1 MAIVEWQSRVAGF
14 RFRLQG
20 APDPLSQPFIDPL
33 HRWHFTYRVQGFVLE
48 PNPNLLIETF
58 TSSQPLYP
66 FAQRACRLLL
76 HCYELTRVRLGLEHP
91 LKEDRLLRL
100 FLCRE
105 GKPGAE
111 QQSNLIYLYQVSD
124 QMPSTEWL
132 RELTH
137 EYGHFV
143 LPPIN
148 SFVEPEAWAN
158 GDLGERLF
166 GVWLLNALMANQIDP
181 ESVMGVSEVALRTYV
196 QRAVQP
202 LVERM
207 AREGLSPARWRSRK
221 RDGYEEYLALA
232 LYAEQVYGAERLG
245 RAMRIAGG
253 VAPDDFLNGLRE
265 SLLEPSRLKVNLLR
279 HPAWLL
285 LPGGARRWRVL
296 GEARLV
302 PDPKRPDWVR
312 CHCPERTLL
321 LQQVN
326 R

>member
-1 MAIVEWQSRVAGF
+1 VAGF
-14 RFRLQG
+14 RFRLEG
-20 APDPLSQPFIDPL
+20 APDALSQPIIDPL
-33 HRWHFTYRVQGFVLE
+33 HGLRFAYRVQGFLLE
-48 PNPNLLIETF
+48 PERTLLIETLAP
-58 TSSQPLYP
+58 SQPLYP

-76 HCYELTRVRLGLEHP
+76 HCYELVRTRLGLEHP
-91 LKEDRLLRL
+91 LKYDRLLRV

-111 QQSNLIYLYQVSD
+111 QQQNLIYLYQASE
-124 QMPSTEWL
+124 QTPPAEWL

-137 EYGHFV
+137 EYGHFI

-148 SFVEPEAWAN
+148 SFAEPEVWAN
-158 GDLGERLF
+158 GDLGERLL
-166 GVWLLNALMANQIDP
+166 GLWLLNALAANQIDS
-181 ESVMGVSEVALRTYV
+181 EAVMGASASSLRAYVA
-196 QRAVQP
+196 RAVQP

-207 AREGLSPARWRSRK
+207 AREGLSPVRWRSRR

-253 VAPDDFLNGLRE
+253 VAPEHFLNGLRE
-265 SLLEPSRLKVNLLR
+265 SLLEQPRLKVNLLR
-279 HPAWLL
+279 KPSWLL
-285 LPGGARRWRVL
+285 LPGGIRRWRVL
-296 GEARLV
+296 SPAETRLT

-312 CHCPERTLL
+312 CDCQQQTAL